1 MAVIKHVINVLLQLD
16 FTYLCTCV
24 V

>member
-24 V
+24 F